1 MSAAIRD
8 DKRYLSNVSKM
19 PGSSISRDARL
30 CHVGSKLRNIPG
42 STCSKCYALKGM
54 YNMPN
59 VREAMA
65 RREDFFHAIDFVP
78 RMVRVLN
85 RLRKPEFRWF
95 DSGDVEDERMADN
108 ILDVCEATPN
118 KMHWIPTREKK
129 IWRAV
134 LRRRSLPD
142 NVTLRVSAAM
152 IDGEAPVG
160 FENTS
165 TVSGAA
171 GNVVG
176 HLCPAP
182 TQDGKCGSCRACW
195 SRDVKNV
202 TYGQH

>member
-78 RMVRVLN
+78 RMIRVLN

-134 LRRRSLPD
+134 LRRRPLPD

-152 IDGEAPVG
+152 IDGDAPVG

-165 TVSGAA
+165 TVA
-171 GNVVG
+171 GPQNVVVG

-182 TQDGKCGSCRACW
+182 KQDGKCGSCRACW

>member
-134 LRRRSLPD
+134 LRRRPLPD